1 MADNNIRYNPTN
13 KDSTV
18 ILDNES
24 VNKLFKILKNI
35 KSINE
40 TITNVRYSYA
50 NIEPPIELLYSKS
63 FIDKIQ
69 YYRIKKGI
77 TRDEIAKFAK
87 ISYVEYR
94 NYELKIREI
103 QDYKLAEKFIEFL
116 EIEDILELPD
126 YFKLMK
132 MYPIEK
138 IKEIIDNEIG
148 KKEFCEATGIN
159 IKTVMSWYSENKNIK
174 SISVKN
180 YKKIL
185 NGFKINNII

>member
-63 FIDKIQ
+63 FI
-69 YYRIKKGI
+69 
-77 TRDEIAKFAK
+77 EIPWRPT
-87 ISYVEYR
+87 S
-94 NYELKIREI
+94 
-103 QDYKLAEKFIEFL
+103 
-116 EIEDILELPD
+116 
-126 YFKLMK
+126 
-132 MYPIEK
+132 
-138 IKEIIDNEIG
+138 
-148 KKEFCEATGIN
+148 
-159 IKTVMSWYSENKNIK
+159 
-174 SISVKN
+174 
-180 YKKIL
+180 
-185 NGFKINNII
+185 